1 MFEGTLVT
9 SYLSMFISLFDE
21 KTVNAINEIIK
32 SAAKLKTN
40 ASLITKGLLRLADIL
55 LKLTNPLLFLAI
67 VDQLTPLEPNP
78 PPLSSPIA
86 LTLSVS
92 IKLQYS
98 TLATTIWAI
107 LSPLRILYVP

>member
-9 SYLSMFISLFDE
+9 SLLSMFISLFDE
-21 KTVNAINEIIK
+21 KTVNAIKEMIK
-32 SAAKLKTN
+32 SAMKLNTK
-40 ASLITKGLLRLADIL
+40 ASLITNGLLRLVVIL
-55 LKLTNPLLFLAI
+55 LKLTKPLLFLAI

-92 IKLQYS
+92 TKLQYS
-98 TLATTIWAI
+98 TLATTI
-107 LSPLRILYVP
+107 